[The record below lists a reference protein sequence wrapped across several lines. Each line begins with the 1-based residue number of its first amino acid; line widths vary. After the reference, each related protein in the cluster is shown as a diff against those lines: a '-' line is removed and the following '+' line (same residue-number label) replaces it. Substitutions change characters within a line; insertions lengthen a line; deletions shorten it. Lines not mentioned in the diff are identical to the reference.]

1 MFTLKITMWFGSVVS
16 IKILGSNSI
25 TTRVFT
31 SKFAFFFSVRK
42 KWHSK
47 KRYSDDFW
55 VLTCFYFLLCYTVD
69 ENFEFIFFCF
79 QRWRKFHIQKRN
91 LSLFFWI
98 IHDVPRSF
106 TIDDPII
113 YSKRLASF
121 VFFEA
126 NRSIKKTFRFKL
138 DFDENLSQVSRC
150 YSLVHIHALLTM
162 RSGIVVKI

>member
-1 MFTLKITMWFGSVVS
+1 MFTLKITTWFGSVVS

-31 SKFAFFFSVRK
+31 SKFAFFYLFLFRK
-42 KWHSK
+42 MTLKKSIFWWLLSFDVFLFFIVLHSRWK
-47 KRYSDDFW
+47 LRIY
-55 VLTCFYFLLCYTVD
+55 
-69 ENFEFIFFCF
+69 FFCF

-126 NRSIKKTFRFKL
+126 NRSIKRTFRFKL
-138 DFDENLSQVSRC
+138 DFDENL
-150 YSLVHIHALLTM
+150 LLF
-162 RSGIVVKI
+162 SE

>member
-31 SKFAFFFSVRK
+31 SKFAFFYLFLFGK
-42 KWHSK
+42 NDAQKN
-47 KRYSDDFW
+47 RYSDDFW
-55 VLTCFYFLLCYTVD
+55 VLTCFFLLCYTVD

-138 DFDENLSQVSRC
+138 DFDENL
-150 YSLVHIHALLTM
+150 LLF
-162 RSGIVVKI
+162 SE